1 MKKNA
6 KIVLF
11 VLGMAILAACGSDES
26 SNPKPSYLEKVP
38 PCRSNSEDNCE
49 YGLLTDERD
58 GQTYKTVKIRDL
70 WWMKENLKYRYLQP
84 TSSMDS
90 SSFCY
95 NDTLE
100 YCGID
105 GRLYL
110 WSAAMD
116 SAGVFSDNGK
126 GCGYGSECNHAAVVR
141 GVCPAGWHLPS
152 EEEWNNLFQAV
163 GYGNF
168 IGDKLKTTTGW
179 YSNGTDDYS
188 FSVAPVSPMYYHD
201 GQYGFFLRWDTYTAY
216 WSTASRDEF
225 YAVTMYVTSVDY
237 YVYVGDYYNFAKIN
251 AYPVRCVK
259 D

>member
-6 KIVLF
+6 KIVPF
-11 VLGMAILAACGSDES
+11 VIVAAFLAACGSDES
-26 SNPKPSYLEKVP
+26 SNPDAWIMEKVP

-100 YCGID
+100 YCEKD
-105 GRLYL
+105 GRVYL

-163 GYGNF
+163 GFGNF
-168 IGDKLKTTTGW
+168 VGDKLKTTTGW

-188 FSVAPVSPMYYHD
+188 FSVAPVPPMYYND
-201 GQYGFFLRWDTYTAY
+201 GQYVFSPRWNTNTEY
-216 WSTASRDEF
+216 WSTASKDEF
-225 YAVTMYVTSVDY
+225 TAVIMYIMNADY
-237 YVYVGDYYNFAKIN
+237 YVSVDDYYGFAKMN
-251 AYPVRCVK
+251 AAPVRCVK